1 MKELDLGK
9 LEKDQDFNFLLDTW
23 CPGALRSSEWK
34 LGRAE
39 GLQEWTLSV
48 QPLLSKLSLLHRP
61 LLCSMRLRLS
71 CGFLNEFL
79 YILLLVYGLCY
90 SRNFPSKFCFP
101 SVLLVILH
109 WVPAISLGECEPM
122 FTGHWANPLS

>member
-48 QPLLSKLSLLHRP
+48 QPLLSKLSPPSPTTVFDEASSLLW
-61 LLCSMRLRLS
+61 LS
-71 CGFLNEFL
+71 E
-79 YILLLVYGLCY
+79 
-90 SRNFPSKFCFP
+90 
-101 SVLLVILH
+101 
-109 WVPAISLGECEPM
+109 
-122 FTGHWANPLS
+122 

>member
-61 LLCSMRLRLS
+61 LLCSSLLWLS
-71 CGFLNEFL
+71 E
-79 YILLLVYGLCY
+79 
-90 SRNFPSKFCFP
+90 
-101 SVLLVILH
+101 
-109 WVPAISLGECEPM
+109 
-122 FTGHWANPLS
+122 